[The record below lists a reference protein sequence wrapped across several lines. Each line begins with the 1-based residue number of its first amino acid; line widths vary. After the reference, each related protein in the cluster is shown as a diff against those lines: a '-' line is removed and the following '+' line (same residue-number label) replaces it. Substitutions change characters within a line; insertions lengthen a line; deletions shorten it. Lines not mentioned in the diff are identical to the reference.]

1 MVRRG
6 DDETLFTGFSDE
18 IFDWFIA
25 KSIFPVALV
34 DMVLEDGNI
43 LFRNGLGFVDP
54 FFGWLERFAPE
65 HSFKQ
70 RGHHL
75 ESFAQVSFQFRAQDK
90 LLFPGQNSLYLV

>member
-18 IFDWFIA
+18 IFDSFIA
-25 KSIFPVALV
+25 KPIFPVAFM
-34 DMVLEDGNI
+34 DMVFEDGNI
-43 LFRNGLGFVDP
+43 LFRNGLRFVDP
-54 FFGWLERFAPE
+54 LFIGFERWPSE

-90 LLFPGQNSLYLV
+90 LLFSGQNSLDLV

>member
-18 IFDWFIA
+18 IFDSFIA
-25 KSIFPVALV
+25 KPIFPVAFM
-34 DMVLEDGNI
+34 DMVFEDGNI

-75 ESFAQVSFQFRAQDK
+75 ESFAQVSFQFWTEDK
-90 LLFPGQNSLYLV
+90 LMFPCQNGFDLV